1 MLKLTQIYKP
11 KHFFFDQ
18 GKTPEAEFVTYIAKT
33 DFATESASELKLRE
47 IKWKEITSKREIK
60 R

>member
-47 IKWKEITSKREIK
+47 IK
-60 R
+60 